1 MSKKLALLMGSA
13 LVLAALAAGCRSSH
27 GKLRIQ
33 PLTHVAV
40 GQSAPLA
47 AYEEIKPA
55 GIFGGAKE
63 GPITRSPVTAKW
75 TVSDPAVATVDDTG
89 KLTALKAGKV
99 TVKAA
104 WEGTEAN
111 ADVQVVTRLAA
122 KYVPQISAKGSATVP
137 TELALAFGKDR
148 SLKLQAHFDNA
159 ADDFTLDAKAPDQK
173 LPWSFPYPKGTVEI
187 KAAAGKQVT
196 GTVKASDGGA
206 IDFTV
211 WSNDEGYYPI
221 SLQGKTFVIIG
232 DSMAEGL
239 AWFMREKIE
248 KAGGKFFSDPY
259 YSSTTVKW
267 ADEHRMTQMI
277 QKYHPD
283 IVWIT
288 LGSNEVIVPNVE
300 GRASAVKQ
308 ITEEIGDRPAYWIG
322 PPSWKPD
329 RGIVHVI
336 EANFRPGYFY
346 NSNDL
351 KVPRNRDGAH
361 PTRDGFH
368 TWTELLWA
376 WYAEVG

>member
-1 MSKKLALLMGSA
+1 MSKKLALLMSA
-13 LVLAALAAGCRSSH
+13 VLVAAALAAGCKSSH
-27 GKLRIQ
+27 GTLRLQ

-47 AYEEIKPA
+47 AYEEKKPT
-55 GIFGGAKE
+55 GFFGGAKE

-75 TVSDPAVATVDDTG
+75 TSSDPTVATVDDAG

-99 TVKAA
+99 TVKAV
-104 WEGTEAN
+104 WEGTETAT
-111 ADVQVVTRLAA
+111 DVQVVPRLQA
-122 KYVPQISAKGSATVP
+122 KYVPQLSAKGSATVP
-137 TELALAFGKDR
+137 TEMTLSFAKDR
-148 SLKLQAHFDNA
+148 SLKMQARFDQTAN
-159 ADDFTLDAKAPDQK
+159 DFTIDAKAPDQQ
-173 LPWSFPYPKGTVEI
+173 LPWSFPYSKGTVEI
-187 KAAAGKQVT
+187 TAAAGKQVT
-196 GTVKASDGGA
+196 GTVKASDGGT

-211 WSNDEGYYPI
+211 WSNEDGVYPI
-221 SLQGKTFVIIG
+221 SLKGKTFIIIG

-239 AWFMREKIE
+239 AWTMREKIE
-248 KAGGKFFSDPY
+248 KAGGKFFSEPY

-267 ADEHRMTQMI
+267 ADEHRMAQMME
-277 QKYHPD
+277 KYKPD

-288 LGSNEVIVPNVE
+288 LGSNEVIVPGVE
-300 GRASAVKQ
+300 GRASAVKT

-329 RGIVHVI
+329 KGIVKVI
-336 EANFRPGYFY
+336 ESNFRPGYFY

-361 PTRDGFH
+361 PTKDGFK
-368 TWTELLWA
+368 TWVELLWA

>member
-1 MSKKLALLMGSA
+1 MGSA